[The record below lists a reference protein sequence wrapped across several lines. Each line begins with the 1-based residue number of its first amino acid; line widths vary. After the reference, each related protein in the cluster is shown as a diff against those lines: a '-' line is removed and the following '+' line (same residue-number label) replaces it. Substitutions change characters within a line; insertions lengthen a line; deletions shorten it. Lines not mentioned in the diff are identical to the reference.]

1 MNKVVTKKGPF
12 IKDNNSTFKIM
23 RNLFIALLPIILFSF
38 YKNGYLPYK
47 NKDVGISG
55 LFYPLVFIIL
65 PALNGFIIEFFWSK
79 FILKRDGIEV
89 LNTVKSS
96 FSIFPGLF
104 LGLILPMNTPLL
116 IVILGS
122 FFATVIGK
130 LIYGGFGNNIFNPAL
145 VGRLFIISTYALTIV
160 NNGGYLNASELDAIT
175 KATPLSNIV
184 SGIGSY
190 ETLVKPYGSLMN
202 FFIGTIPGSMGETS
216 ALLCLIGLIY
226 LLFTKVIKWIIPFTY
241 IITVFII
248 TYFIGTIN
256 GVGIWYPLF
265 QILSGGLMFG
275 AIFMA
280 TDPVTSPVTK
290 IGQTLYGLLLGLLTV
305 IFRYLT
311 PFPEGVLTSI
321 LTMNMLV
328 LILDKIGFKARFKKK
343 YIFIPLTIVIILIAT
358 ISLYIGTTFSK
369 PKSDFNIISKTKKN
383 NITTYIVTNKGYSS
397 DIKAKIELKDNKI
410 LKYEIIYQNDSFYKT
425 IENNDYINKLIK
437 NQNAINEMDTV
448 SGATVTSTALKKIL
462 LNVIYDYTNGK
473 GFIKEDIIKEP
484 EFQIIDKDIINNK
497 TLYTVSQKSFSGKIK
512 LIVTV
517 IEKKITEIQVLET
530 NDSYFEKIKD
540 SNYITDLVINQNN
553 LKDLDTIAG
562 ATISSNSL
570 KKAINGLLDYIMV
583 N

>member
-65 PALNGFIIEFFWSK
+65 PALNGFIIELFWSK

>member
-65 PALNGFIIEFFWSK
+65 PALNGFIIELFWSK

-425 IENNDYINKLIK
+425 IEDNDYINKLIK

-512 LIVTV
+512 LMVTV